1 MERRARTK
9 AIGRTLRLLLGVGF
23 LIYVIPPTGAPA
35 LSILLSVATAV
46 ALLILYLLIHW
57 VLTHHVRT
65 LSSCLGVL
73 VAACP
78 AALIF
83 FLGLPGGPIFGLGGG
98 SGSGASLHR
107 CISHRHGRARRSRL
121 RSHDIAQRDPWE
133 GS

>member
-1 MERRARTK
+1 MEKRARTR

-23 LIYVIPPTGAPA
+23 LIYAIPPSGAPA

-73 VAACP
+73 VYSSP
-78 AALIF
+78 LVR
-83 FLGLPGGPIFGLGGG
+83 P
-98 SGSGASLHR
+98 R
-107 CISHRHGRARRSRL
+107 
-121 RSHDIAQRDPWE
+121 
-133 GS
+133 